1 MRFCPTCSNSENDA
15 RFYGNYCEACMGKRI
30 FTKLDDS
37 VKASICGKCGR
48 IKGSGFFH
56 KADEKGL
63 ETVLSERFRGYRVK
77 VLGYSGLEVSA
88 EFSAETGSGE
98 IAVNKEVRLELS
110 KVTCEKCYRKSCGY
124 YEAVMQL
131 RGSAERIRRY
141 EDKICRKAQRDEEFV
156 TKVEEN
162 DGGIDIYLSSKKVAS
177 AILSEMGIKP
187 IRSYTL
193 SGLKNGR
200 KIYKNTYAIHLW

>member
-15 RFYGNYCEACMGKRI
+15 KFYGNYCEACMGK
-30 FTKLDDS
+30 KVLAELDES

-56 KADEKGL
+56 KADERGF
-63 ETVLSERFRGYRVK
+63 ETVLGERYRGYRVK
-77 VLGYSGLEVSA
+77 VLGYSGLSVSA
-88 EFSAETGSGE
+88 GFGVDTGNGE
-98 IAVNKEVRLELS
+98 ITVNKEVRLELS
-110 KVTCEKCYRKSCGY
+110 KVTCERCYRKSCGY

-131 RGSAERIRRY
+131 RGSAERIRKY
-141 EDKICRKAQRDEEFV
+141 GDKICRKAQRDEEFV